1 MLYHGPGLVKK
12 AKLIVIVSVPILWFG
27 QFLVSVNWNITGLT
41 QVDDDNDNEQGVD
54 DGWLM
59 V

>member
-1 MLYHGPGLVKK
+1 
-12 AKLIVIVSVPILWFG
+12 
-27 QFLVSVNWNITGLT
+27 LT

>member
-27 QFLVSVNWNITGLT
+27 QFLVSVN
-41 QVDDDNDNEQGVD
+41 
-54 DGWLM
+54 
-59 V
+59 